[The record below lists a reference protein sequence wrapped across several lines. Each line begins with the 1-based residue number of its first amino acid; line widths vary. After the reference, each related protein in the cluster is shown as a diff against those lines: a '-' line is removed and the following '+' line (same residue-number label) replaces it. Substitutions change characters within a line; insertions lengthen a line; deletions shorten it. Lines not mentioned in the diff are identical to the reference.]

1 MALTRRFLSAL
12 GIEADKID
20 EIIAAHTDSI
30 EGLKE
35 QRDKYKA
42 DADKLP
48 EVQKELD
55 DLKKQGNGEDWESK
69 YNELKTEYDQY
80 KTDIDAK
87 ETKIAKEKAYTDLLK
102 EAGVSEKRIASI
114 LRVTN
119 LDDVEL
125 EDGKVKDHDAV
136 KGNIETE
143 WSDFIV
149 RQEEQGAKTAT
160 PPTNNSGSGRVMGQS
175 RAAQLAAQYHDNLY
189 GAVKEDK

>member
-20 EIIAAHTDSI
+20 EIITAHTDSI

-80 KTDIDAK
+80 KTDIEVK
-87 ETKIAKEKAYTDLLK
+87 ETKTAKEKAY
-102 EAGVSEKRIASI
+102 G
-114 LRVTN
+114 
-119 LDDVEL
+119 EL
-125 EDGKVKDHDAV
+125 EDGKIKGCDDVK
-136 KGNIETE
+136 KNIESE

-149 RQEEQGAKTAT
+149 RQEEQGAQTAT
-160 PPTNNSGSGRVMGQS
+160 PPRNDLGGGRPTGQS

>member
-20 EIIAAHTDSI
+20 EIITAHTDSI

-42 DADKLP
+42 DADRLP

-80 KTDIDAK
+80 KTDIEAK
-87 ETKIAKEKAYTDLLK
+87 ETKTAKEKAYSDLLK

-125 EDGKVKDHDAV
+125 EDGKIKGCDDVK
-136 KGNIETE
+136 KNIETE

-149 RQEEQGAKTAT
+149 RQEEHGAQTAT
-160 PPTNNSGSGRVMGQS
+160 PPRNDLGGGRPTGQS